1 MLAKETLV
9 AFLAT
14 SQPEAARAFYEG
26 VLGLTFVMDE
36 DHLVVFDG
44 ESARLMLQKSDKV
57 TPPHGTA
64 LGWNVADLGGTIRA
78 LAARGVSFER
88 FEGMNQDEL
97 GVWSPAPGHGVAWF
111 KDPDGN
117 LLSLSGATA

>member
-1 MLAKETLV
+1 MLANETLV

-14 SQPEAARAFYEG
+14 SKPAAARAFYEG
-26 VLGLTFVMDE
+26 VLGLAFVMDE
-36 DHLVVFDG
+36 EHLVVFDG
-44 ESARLMLQKSDKV
+44 ASARLMLQKTDQV

-64 LGWNVADLGGTIRA
+64 LGWNVADLRGTIRA
-78 LAARGVSFER
+78 LAARGVVFER
-88 FEGMNQDEL
+88 YKNMQQDDL